1 MNRLVRIAKNPWIL
15 TLAAALMVYAL
26 AGFSLVPFLVQ
37 RYVPKMAADQLKRD
51 ASIGVVNFNPFSFA
65 LEARDFKLNDTDGQP
80 VFQLGRL
87 FVNFELESIFRRA
100 WTFSDLRL
108 ETPFLRA
115 VVDDEGKLNLAK
127 IAEARPKPQEPEQ
140 PDKPL
145 PRFLLKH
152 FELTN
157 GSVQYA
163 DYSKDTEVV
172 ESVRPIDLT
181 LDMLTSLPEKTGTY
195 ELVLKL
201 ADGGIL
207 EWRGNLSL
215 QPILSEG
222 DLRLDAFNLATPWK
236 HLRDRLNLA
245 EPSGLAALSAHYRYS
260 RNGEKTDLSVSNL
273 GLKLSELRFAI
284 PDTDEPILT
293 LEKIEA
299 GNAEFDLVSR
309 SIAIP
314 SVVIENGQVRVSVD
328 AGGSSNWQDLVKE
341 KPDGSPSN
349 PTDPPQDT
357 EPEIPW
363 KLAVENFK
371 IADVGMAYAD
381 ASRRSPYVVSIDR
394 FGLDLKAETEF
405 GAGTTKADIDGLA
418 ATLNG
423 IALSEPGSSAPLAAW
438 GVLELADG
446 RLNLEKREA
455 IIGRAALKDGNARI
469 VRDKA
474 GSIHL
479 AELFAPKTDDTGTK
493 TPAAEAPADKSAR
506 QPWHFALNAFALEGF
521 DLGVVDHGYSPE
533 IAYDFEDINI
543 DLKNLTNDGETPVE
557 FDTSLKVKQGGALK
571 ATGTASPKGDRA
583 DAKIE
588 ADRINLKG
596 LHPLVAEFAKL
607 KLESG
612 DLSTAMNV
620 EFVRTPKAPSVRSKG
635 ALSVSDLLLKETESG
650 KRFLSWKQLS
660 AAEIDFSLEPN
671 RLSIQEVK
679 IDQPGS
685 KITIFEDR
693 STNLAAI
700 FKERSPK
707 AHAQKAVA
715 SPKPPKR
722 DSKKPFPVTVERVR
736 VENGVVDFSDLSL
749 VIPFGALIHDF
760 NGTITDI
767 STAAS
772 GRTHLAFTGRVDAF
786 GSVTVDGALNPM
798 QQKQFSDIEVTFRNV
813 AMTSLSPYS
822 ATFAGRKIQSGELDL
837 DLQYKIDNSHL
848 KSENKIVLDNFT
860 LGDRVESPNAVSMPL
875 DLAVAVLTDTQGQI
889 NVSVPVEGDVDN
901 PEFRYGKLIWEA
913 VTTVVQRAV
922 TAPFRMIGSVF
933 TGEEEHP
940 DTVLFRPGSDTL
952 PPPEQEKLKKVAEAM
967 EKRPMLKL
975 TLYGR
980 FDPKRDGEALKALH
994 VRQAVAE
1001 KLNLGLKPDEDPG
1014 PLAFTNAKTQRAL
1027 EDLAVERGG
1036 PKALDEIQAAYEKK
1050 TGKRPQR
1057 VSGLLALIGRGSED
1071 QDFYER
1077 LFEHLVGN
1085 APPLP
1090 TSELEALADRRAKA
1104 IQQELIGLPGVDR
1117 THVRVGKAESTADEV
1132 DGQVPSR
1139 LELGAVGA

>member
-1 MNRLVRIAKNPWIL
+1 MNRLVRIARNPWIL
-15 TLAAALMVYAL
+15 TLATALMVYAL
-26 AGFSLVPFLVQ
+26 VGFSLVPFLVQ
-37 RYVPKMAADQLKRD
+37 RYLPKMAADQLKRE
-51 ASIGVVNFNPFSFA
+51 ASIGQVNFNPFSFA

-100 WTFSDLRL
+100 WTFSDFRL
-108 ETPFLRA
+108 ETPTLKA
-115 VVDDEGKLNLAK
+115 VVDEDGKLNLAK

-140 PDKPL
+140 PDEPL

-152 FELTN
+152 LELTN

-163 DYSKDTEVV
+163 DYSKDSDIV
-172 ESVRPIDLT
+172 ETVSPINFELNTLT
-181 LDMLTSLPEKTGTY
+181 TLPEKTGTY
-195 ELVLKL
+195 ELLLKL
-201 ADGGIL
+201 VDGGTL

-222 DLRLDAFNLATPWK
+222 DLRLDDFNLALPWK
-236 HLRDRLNLA
+236 YFRDRLNLA

-260 RNGEKTDLSVSNL
+260 RNGEKTDLSVNNL
-273 GLKLSELRFAI
+273 GLKLSQLRFAM
-284 PDTDEPILT
+284 PDTDDPILA

-299 GNAEFDLVSR
+299 ANAAFDLASR
-309 SIAIP
+309 SITVP
-314 SVVIENGQVRVSVD
+314 SFVIENGQVRASVD
-328 AGGSSNWQDLVKE
+328 ASGSLNWKDLVKE
-341 KPDGSPSN
+341 EPNGSPSN
-349 PTDPPQDT
+349 PPDPPQDT
-357 EPEIPW
+357 EPKTPW

-371 IADVGMAYAD
+371 IADVGVAYAD

-394 FGLDLKAETEF
+394 FGIDLKATAEF
-405 GAGTTKADIDGLA
+405 GADTTKADIDGLA
-418 ATLNG
+418 AILNG
-423 IALSEPGSSAPLAAW
+423 IALTEPGSSAPLAAW
-438 GVLELADG
+438 DALELAEG
-446 RLNLEKREA
+446 RLDLEKREA
-455 IIGRAALKDGNARI
+455 IIGRAALKGGNAQI

-474 GSIHL
+474 GTIHL
-479 AELFAPKTDDTGTK
+479 AELFAPKSDETGTK
-493 TPAAEAPADKSAR
+493 TPATEAPADKSAE

-521 DLGVVDHGYSPE
+521 DLGIVDHGYSSE
-533 IAYDFEDINI
+533 IAYDFEDINVA
-543 DLKNLTNDGETPVE
+543 LKNITNDGETPVE
-557 FDTSLKVKQGGALK
+557 FDTSLKVKQGGTLK
-571 ATGTASPKGDRA
+571 ATGTVSPKGDRA
-583 DAKIE
+583 DAKIAIE
-588 ADRINLKG
+588 RINLKG
-596 LHPLVAEFAKL
+596 LHPLVSEFGKL

-635 ALSVSDLLLKETESG
+635 DLSVSDLLLKETESG
-650 KRFLSWKQLS
+650 KRFLSWKKLS
-660 AAEIDFSLEPN
+660 ATEIDFSLEPN

-700 FKERSPK
+700 FKEKSPK
-707 AHAQKAVA
+707 ARAQKAAA

-749 VIPFGALIHDF
+749 VIPFGALVHDF

-786 GSVTVDGALNPM
+786 GSVAVDGALNPM

-822 ATFAGRKIQSGELDL
+822 ATFAGRKIQSGKLDL

-860 LGDRVESPNAVSMPL
+860 LGERVESPNAVSLPL

-889 NVSVPVEGDVDN
+889 NVSVPVEGDVDS

-933 TGEEEHP
+933 AGEEEHP
-940 DTVLFRPGSDTL
+940 DSVLFRPGSDAL

-975 TLYGR
+975 TIHGR

-1001 KLNLGLKPDEDPG
+1001 KLDLGLKPGEDPG

-1036 PKALDEIQAAYEKK
+1036 PKALEEIQADYEKK

-1057 VSGLLALIGRGSED
+1057 VSRMLALIGRGSED